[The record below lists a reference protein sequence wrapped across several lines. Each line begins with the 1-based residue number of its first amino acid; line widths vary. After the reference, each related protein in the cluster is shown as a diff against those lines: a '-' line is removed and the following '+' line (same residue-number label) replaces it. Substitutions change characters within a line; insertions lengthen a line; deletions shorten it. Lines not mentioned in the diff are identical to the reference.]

1 MNNGQVP
8 DLGDPSLAQAIQPQY
23 YAPQN
28 HPPNGASLPH
38 QGMPSQPSPFPN
50 NNFNMNNLQNMQIP
64 PGMDHETLRRQLA
77 ALRDSQLQRRPS
89 HNNSSGAMGTPN
101 MNGLAEMGSN
111 MGMGPQTGAGGQ
123 GVQGGPQGQ
132 GFPPGTLQQQAEKH
146 KQLAMMMQHLQ
157 NQRMQQAAYA
167 RAQQQQVLDAQ
178 QASAQDPNRGQSIP
192 PPQQQPPF
200 GNPAQM
206 QTQPQQSSQQQAQEQ
221 YLQQQLQHYPNQT
234 MNSSQMRPVT
244 PSTKPPPIGMPQPSP
259 VSRDAPRLHMP
270 GPSSAQNPVFQDRSP
285 SLSVNPMM
293 PETTKQPQ
301 PPVIRSMPE
310 TAASVPPS
318 AATSSHPSRTE
329 DRPPPAKRARYKV
342 EYHPLA
348 RDIATAGGWDLQAVD
363 QSRKAQLRYHKNL
376 EVEDFGKIDIEALGM
391 SLRSGLSNEVS
402 YALTALAMLSM
413 PGKGQDKG
421 GLGLAHCG
429 ELLSDLVD
437 LVDLNAF
444 GERGWQGWSL
454 TIDAQQEGH
463 SEPSRTNEL
472 LTPVSSRSDSAR
484 LAHHP
489 QEGPWILEPRSTGYN
504 LTRAGQSSSTL
515 REAAEAEAQ
524 SYAFLFDPVVTRKI
538 ERCKRRV
545 DTALVAINLL
555 RNFSMM
561 SDNFLPMTEYHDLME
576 CLIRVCDLRLANVP
590 GRDIDSEDPAVF
602 TLMDLVR
609 IRHDVLDTVLNLASD
624 LDLSKLSTYAQ
635 HAIFDL
641 LNSYI
646 GDIPCISGS
655 HRLTD
660 DLFGGTGRLVPAR
673 TEWAVEALTRI
684 SSRDCNRRCL
694 RQLPTISIVSSF
706 RMLLRYLPLSVKD
719 GFSINLVYSA
729 ASELLLRVV
738 FCLYSLAW
746 LSPLAVR
753 AEIRD
758 TTDALSVLK
767 LAVRRV
773 MTLKPH
779 PTSTILLRRLT
790 AVLGALNGASD
801 ELVDDGPAITFGANA
816 SVRGLNGWND
826 TKHCVQ
832 PGLLAGQED
841 LLTDMV
847 LLASAQGVQLDA
859 MTVDELEKA
868 IWAKNSP

>member
-8 DLGDPSLAQAIQPQY
+8 DLGNPSLAQGILPQH

-28 HPPNGASLPH
+28 HPPNGSSMPQ
-38 QGMPSQPSPFPN
+38 QGLPSQPPSFP
-50 NNFNMNNLQNMQIP
+50 NNFNMNNMQIP
-64 PGMDHETLRRQLA
+64 PGMDHETLRRQLI

-89 HNNSSGAMGTPN
+89 HSNSSGAMGTPN
-101 MNGLAEMGSN
+101 MNGGAGVGMN
-111 MGMGPQTGAGGQ
+111 MGMSPQTGVAGQGEQGAPGGQ
-123 GVQGGPQGQ
+123 QGQ
-132 GFPPGTLQQQAEKH
+132 GSFPQATPQQQADKQR
-146 KQLAMMMQHLQ
+146 QLAIMMQQLQ
-157 NQRMQQAAYA
+157 QQRMQQAAYA
-167 RAQQQQVLDAQ
+167 RSQQQQVLDSQ
-178 QASAQDPNRGQSIP
+178 QASAQDSSRGQTIP
-192 PPQQQPPF
+192 PQPY
-200 GNPAQM
+200 GNPSQM
-206 QTQPQQSSQQQAQEQ
+206 QGQPQQFLQQQAQEH
-221 YLQQQLQHYPNQT
+221 YIQQQLQHYANQNL
-234 MNSSQMRPVT
+234 NSNQMRPVT
-244 PSTKPPPIGMPQPSP
+244 PSTKPPPLGIPQQSP
-259 VSRDAPRLHMP
+259 VSRDAPQSQMP
-270 GPSSAQNPVFQDRSP
+270 RPSSAQNPLFQDRPP

-293 PETTKQPQ
+293 QETIKQPQ
-301 PPVIRSMPE
+301 LPTARPMPE
-310 TAASVPPS
+310 SAQSVPPLAS
-318 AATSSHPSRTE
+318 MSSHPSRPD

-342 EYHPLA
+342 EYHPLV
-348 RDIATAGGWDLQAVD
+348 RDITTAGGWDLQALN
-363 QSRKAQLRYHKNL
+363 QGREAQLRCHKNL
-376 EVEDFGKIDIEALGM
+376 EVEDFGKIDIEGLCM

-437 LVDLNAF
+437 LVDLNVF
-444 GERGWQGWSL
+444 GERGWRGWQLSVDASRGSGQGS
-454 TIDAQQEGH
+454 
-463 SEPSRTNEL
+463 SRTNDL
-472 LTPVSSRSDSAR
+472 PTPVSSRSDSAR
-484 LAHHP
+484 LAHDT
-489 QEGPWILEPRSTGYN
+489 QESAWTLESPSTGHN
-504 LTRAGQSSSTL
+504 LNLAGQSASTL
-515 REAAEAEAQ
+515 RQAAEVEAR
-524 SYAFLFDPVVTRKI
+524 SYAFLFDPTVTRKV
-538 ERCKRRV
+538 ERCKKRV

-576 CLIRVCDLRLANVP
+576 CLMRVCDLRLSNIP
-590 GRDIDSEDPAVF
+590 EHDIDGDNPAVF
-602 TLMDLVR
+602 TLMDLLR
-609 IRHDVLDTVLNLASD
+609 IRHDVLDTVLNLAHD
-624 LDLSKLSTYAQ
+624 LDLSKLSTCAQ
-635 HAIFDL
+635 RAIFDL

-646 GDIPCISGS
+646 SDIPCTNASR
-655 HRLTD
+655 RLTD
-660 DLFGGTGRLVPAR
+660 DLFGNPGRLVPPR
-673 TEWAVEALTRI
+673 TEWAIEALTRI
-684 SSRDCNRRCL
+684 SARDCNRRCL
-694 RQLPTISIVSSF
+694 RQLPAKNIVSSF
-706 RMLLRYLPLSVKD
+706 HTLLRYLPLSTKD
-719 GFSINLVYSA
+719 GYSINLVYGA

-758 TTDALSVLK
+758 KTDAIPVLT
-767 LAVRRV
+767 LAIRRL

-779 PTSTILLRRLT
+779 PTSTVILRRLM

-801 ELVDDGPAITFGANA
+801 ELVDDGPGITFGANA

-826 TKHCVQ
+826 NKHCVQ